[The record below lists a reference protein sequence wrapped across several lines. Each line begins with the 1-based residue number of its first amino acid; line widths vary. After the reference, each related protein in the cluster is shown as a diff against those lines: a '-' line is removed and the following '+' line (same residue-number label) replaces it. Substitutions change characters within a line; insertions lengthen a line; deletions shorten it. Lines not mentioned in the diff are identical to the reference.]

1 MEAWCN
7 LRSGT
12 FILVWLFGF
21 EGSERDFQNYKI
33 FSAVQMQGRASE
45 RREIIRAYIDRA
57 RRSPDAADA
66 GNGSFI
72 RTLKT
77 EQKRRKQEAS
87 SWKMSHV
94 EATSESKR
102 ELRAEKL
109 TSQRHKK
116 CLSRA
121 REIKLLRAYGGCL
134 GAMSR

>member
-12 FILVWLFGF
+12 FILVWLFGP
-21 EGSERDFQNYKI
+21 EGSVRDFQNYKI

-45 RREIIRAYIDRA
+45 RREIILAYIDQA
-57 RRSPDAADA
+57 RRGPDAADA
-66 GNGSFI
+66 GDGSFI

-77 EQKRRKQEAS
+77 EQKRRKQEAEPR
-87 SWKMSHV
+87 KMSRG

-109 TSQRHKK
+109 TSQRHKDALAK
-116 CLSRA
+116 QEKSS
-121 REIKLLRAYGGCL
+121 Y
-134 GAMSR
+134 